1 MSENNSLKKKEK
13 RYFYVL
19 APIVIYIQIIYFW
32 NLHTILIHIVKFQL
46 EEKTLINIYLPIIYA
61 ITHRELLH

>member
-1 MSENNSLKKKEK
+1 MSENNSLKKRKKK

-46 EEKTLINIYLPIIYA
+46 SETTLKKKEKKKGISMY
-61 ITHRELLH
+61 